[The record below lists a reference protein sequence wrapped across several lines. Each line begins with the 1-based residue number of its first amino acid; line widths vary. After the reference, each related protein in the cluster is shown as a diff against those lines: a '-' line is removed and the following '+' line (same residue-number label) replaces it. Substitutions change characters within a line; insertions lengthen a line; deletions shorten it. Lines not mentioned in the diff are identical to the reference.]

1 MSVSKPPI
9 CHVYIMGYETRVNHK
24 KYAME
29 LVKAFQSINDLRGG
43 EAYQPQWMLLHD
55 EKRETVKEALS
66 KAQCNWVVAIGRDI
80 TMALRDVYKEIS
92 PFPTTFFGMPNN
104 EALDL
109 GIIDS
114 FERPGGWMS
123 GVRGLDI
130 TPQPFLHEGLQEPLR
145 FLLPVSSKIL
155 IPYDLAAWGN
165 EAAALLKL
173 DVEGAVADL
182 IRIGFVPV
190 VQQVSSKEE
199 LLTCVSQNIAQC
211 YIVSSAW
218 IPTEWEPHLVYRCS
232 QAYPKRMVLSS
243 NEDDGL
249 SNGAAFLI
257 RRKNPLRV
265 VPDVIQMVRQGWYE
279 HIWPGRQPV
288 KTLSHSS
295 TDPREV
301 IVNYFMLPTLSATVL
316 EEMKNNPDIVL
327 EFKWPLPEAE
337 RDSISRKFKVP
348 ERKE

>member
-92 PFPTTFFGMPNN
+92 PFPTTFFGLSDN
-104 EALDL
+104 EPIEL

-123 GVRGLDI
+123 GLRALNI
-130 TPQPFLHEGLQEPLR
+130 TPQPFSHEGTQEILR
-145 FLLPVSSKIL
+145 FLLPVSPKIL
-155 IPYDLAAWGN
+155 IPYCLTAWG
-165 EAAALLKL
+165 EEGVTALQES
-173 DVEGAVADL
+173 VTGAVADL
-182 IRIGFVPV
+182 MRVGFVPV

-199 LLTCVSQNIAQC
+199 MLACVSQNIAQC
-211 YIVSSAW
+211 YIVFSAW
-218 IPTEWEPHLVYRCS
+218 ISEEWEPYLVYRCS
-232 QAYPKRMVLSS
+232 RAYPKRMVISS
-243 NEDDGL
+243 HEDDGL
-249 SNGAAFLI
+249 SNGAAFVI
-257 RRKNPLRV
+257 RRKNPYPV
-265 VPDVIQMVRQGWYE
+265 IPDVVQMVRQGWYE
-279 HIWPGRQPV
+279 HMWPGRQPV
-288 KTLSHSS
+288 KTISYSLY
-295 TDPREV
+295 DPLEV
-301 IVNYFMLPTLSATVL
+301 VVNYFMLPTLSATVL

-337 RDSISRKFKVP
+337 RDPISRKFKVP